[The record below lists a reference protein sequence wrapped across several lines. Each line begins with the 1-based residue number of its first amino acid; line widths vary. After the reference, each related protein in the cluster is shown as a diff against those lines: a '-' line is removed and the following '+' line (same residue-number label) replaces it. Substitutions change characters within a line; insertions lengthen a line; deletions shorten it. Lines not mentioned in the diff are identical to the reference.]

1 MKRFVE
7 GTDRGEATLFPEYLE
22 DWINEDNPVRAIDAF
37 VDKLSLAELG
47 FAGMAPEAT
56 GPVRLALQLPFP
68 KVSESMGNHDSKI
81 VDAGGVD

>member
-22 DWINEDNPVRAIDAF
+22 DWINEDKPVRAIDAF

-56 GPVRLALQLPFP
+56 GPVRL
-68 KVSESMGNHDSKI
+68 
-81 VDAGGVD
+81 GGVAQTGTAWASTASISSRAALRTLM